1 MQPALVYAYLAM
13 ARFVRSSEIEL
24 GARGRVQALR
34 LRDMAQAHLENSL
47 NIQWIDLG
55 LAEAAMVLALFETS
69 AHPQH
74 DDAHADTALVLL
86 DKIIE
91 TLRLT
96 EIDAADHDT
105 LDHSSG
111 VPTVAQAPPLKR
123 CECTSNP
130 NAAQTPAPAD
140 GTVTSSWA
148 FQPAWD
154 PNWSAEEIRAEET
167 RRLCWSAL
175 VLVANHTVARAAEQR
190 EPLGLFL
197 IDSSNVRAHFQCE
210 TKRIFNL
217 ILLLLSS
224 GCSFRASIT
233 NTNSAENTALQRGR
247 IRCGR
252 CIAAACFCGTVR
264 YASGMRVSRRRTVPG
279 SLALRLWRR
288 VWSRKLWTRTFAT
301 LIPRSST
308 CVGSSFQSEPHCPKK
323 GGGHLSPCFIAD
335 CFPCVAHASR

>member
-111 VPTVAQAPPLKR
+111 VPTVAPAPPLKR
-123 CECTSNP
+123 CEC
-130 NAAQTPAPAD
+130 AQPPAPAD

-175 VLVANHTVARAAEQR
+175 VLVANHTVARAGEQR

-197 IDSSNVRAHFQCE
+197 VDSSNVCAHSM
-210 TKRIFNL
+210 RNWVSHSNL
-217 ILLLLSS
+217 ILVPAAFS
-224 GCSFRASIT
+224 G
-233 NTNSAENTALQRGR
+233 
-247 IRCGR
+247 
-252 CIAAACFCGTVR
+252 
-264 YASGMRVSRRRTVPG
+264 RVSPTPT
-279 SLALRLWRR
+279 A
-288 VWSRKLWTRTFAT
+288 
-301 LIPRSST
+301 
-308 CVGSSFQSEPHCPKK
+308 
-323 GGGHLSPCFIAD
+323 
-335 CFPCVAHASR
+335 